1 MTRLGQADE
10 SPSSSESSQ
19 LPGDLASKVLVAV
32 CTLNEADNIVEL
44 VRAIRAAIPEADLLV
59 VDDNSPDGTGE
70 LVAQLGQHD
79 RRVRLEVRRDQRGLG
94 SAIRLAM
101 SRALDGRYTYF
112 LNLDGDF
119 SHDPRQLAS
128 LLQEMRAS
136 VDVDVVIGSR
146 YVEGG
151 AIEGWPFHRR
161 LMSRMV
167 NGFATACLRLP
178 VSDCSGSMRCYRV
191 AALERLGIENLRVD
205 GYAVLEEILVSLA
218 GQGSKMVEVPIT
230 FTDRQKG
237 SSKLTLREAL
247 RSSYQMLKMAFR
259 PLRRAERQP

>member
-1 MTRLGQADE
+1 LGRTDE

-19 LPGDLASKVLVAV
+19 LPRDSASSALVAV

-59 VDDNSPDGTGE
+59 VDDNSPDGTAQ
-70 LVAQLGQHD
+70 LVAEIGQHD
-79 RRVRLEVRRDQRGLG
+79 RHVLLEVRRDQQGLG

-101 SRALDGRYTYF
+101 TRAVDGGYTYF

-119 SHDPRQLAS
+119 SHDPRQLAT
-128 LLQEMRAS
+128 LLETMRAS
-136 VDVDVVIGSR
+136 DDDVDVVIGSR
-146 YVEGG
+146 YVDGG
-151 AIEGWPFHRR
+151 AIEGWPLHRR

-191 AALERLGIENLRVD
+191 AALERLGIGNLRVD
-205 GYAVLEEILVSLA
+205 GYAVLEEILISLA
-218 GQGSKMVEVPIT
+218 RQGSRMVEVPIT

-247 RSSYQMLKMAFR
+247 RSSYQMVKMAIR
-259 PLRRAERQP
+259 PAAR

>member
-1 MTRLGQADE
+1 MTRLGRTHQ

-19 LPGDLASKVLVAV
+19 LPSDLASHVLVAV

-59 VDDNSPDGTGE
+59 VDDDSPDGTAE
-70 LVAQLGQHD
+70 LVAELGRHD
-79 RRVRLEVRRDQRGLG
+79 RRVLLTVRRDQRGLG

-101 SRALDGRYTYF
+101 ERAVDDGYTYF

-119 SHDPRQLAS
+119 SHEPRQLAT
-128 LLQEMRAS
+128 LLKTMRAS
-136 VDVDVVIGSR
+136 DDVDVVIGSR
-146 YVEGG
+146 YVDGG
-151 AIEGWPFHRR
+151 AIEGWPLHRR
-161 LMSRMV
+161 WMSRMV

-218 GQGSKMVEVPIT
+218 RQGSKMVEVPIT
-230 FTDRQKG
+230 FIDRRKG
-237 SSKLTLREAL
+237 SSKLTLREAV
-247 RSSYQMLKMAFR
+247 RSSYQMLKMAIR
-259 PLRRAERQP
+259 PAVRRSGP